1 MLTRA
6 SNYGKRSE
14 ETKIQTFKR
23 MLRFKGIISHLTKL
37 FEYKSDTVG

>member
-1 MLTRA
+1 MMRA

-14 ETKIQTFKR
+14 ETKIITLKR
-23 MLRFKGIISHLTKL
+23 MLQFKGIISHLTKL